1 LTAPCDL
8 GGRGVLVTRPAGQA
22 EGLCR
27 LIEDAGG
34 RAIAFPTIAIAPIAD
49 PEPARR
55 RLAEPW
61 DLLIFVSRNA
71 VEQALSLCPGGHLP
85 AGGRLAA
92 VGAATAK
99 ALAKVGRAPDL
110 VPAGRYDSEAVLA
123 DPSLAEVAGWRVLI
137 VRGEGGRTRLA
148 DTLTARGAEVA
159 YAEVYRRA
167 LPEADATALVARWS
181 QEIQLVTATSG
192 EVLDNLLALVGEGG
206 RAALLATPLVVVSER
221 TAVAAGEHGFRRVE
235 LAERADE
242 VAIVAALCRLVA
254 SAGPGWSHFVHGAD
268 IGVEGRGAD
277 LASAFEQ
284 AALALTA
291 VITDPAT
298 VEPRNPVAV
307 VCEGPDPELLL
318 VDWLNALI
326 YEMATRHLLFGR
338 FAVTLDDGRLTA
350 TAWGEPVDLDRHH
363 PAVEVKGATYTA
375 LAVTQDPD
383 GTWTA
388 RCVVDV

>member
-1 LTAPCDL
+1 VPAPCDL
-8 GGRGVLVTRPAGQA
+8 GGLGVLVTRPAGQA

-34 RAIAFPTIAIAPIAD
+34 RAIPFPTIAIAPVAD
-49 PEPARR
+49 PEPARQ
-55 RLAEPW
+55 RLAQDWE
-61 DLLIFVSRNA
+61 LVIFVSRNA
-71 VEQALSLCPGGHLP
+71 VEQALPLCPGGRLP
-85 AGGRLAA
+85 GTRRLAA

-99 ALAKVGRAPDL
+99 ALAEAGGAPDL
-110 VPAGRYDSEAVLA
+110 VPAGRFDSESLLA
-123 DPSLAEVAGWRVLI
+123 DPALAEVSGWRVLI
-137 VRGEGGRTRLA
+137 VRGAGGRTLLA
-148 DTLTARGAEVA
+148 DTLRARGAEVA

-167 LPEADATALVARWS
+167 LPAADVAGLLARWDDEV
-181 QEIQLVTATSG
+181 QIVTATSG

-206 RAALLATPLVVVSER
+206 RAVLLATPLVVVSER
-221 TAVAAGEHGFRRVE
+221 TAAAARGLGFQHVE
-235 LAERADE
+235 VAERADDE
-242 VAIVAALCRLVA
+242 SLRAALCRVIDPGA
-254 SAGPGWSHFVHGAD
+254 AGWGHFVHGAD
-268 IGVEGRGAD
+268 IGVEGRGPD

-298 VEPRNPVAV
+298 VAPRDSVPV
-307 VCEGPDPELLL
+307 VCEDPDPELLL

-326 YEMATRHLLFGR
+326 YEMATRRVLFGR
-338 FAVTLDDGRLTA
+338 FAVKLEDGRLTA
-350 TAWGEPVDLDRHH
+350 TAWGEPVDVDRHR

-375 LAVTQDPD
+375 LSVSQDAR